1 MTTRYCG
8 TTGEHCATSGCQPL
22 YGTCNG
28 NEVPLGNAVVVRSST
43 ASIQRV
49 KFGSVPYGGSQVT
62 GIKDCTT
69 KGVIAL
75 TFDDGP
81 STYTKDLLDLLDRY
95 NAKATFFISKDPQSS
110 DSQYQQK
117 LQRAIT
123 AEAKWMIA
131 QLVIQPSSRYVR
143 PPVTLAYFRL
153 TDE

>member
-1 MTTRYCG
+1 MARYCG
-8 TTGEHCATSGCQPL
+8 RTGEHCATSSCQPL

-28 NEVPLGNAVVVRSST
+28 NEIPLSNAVVARSST

-81 STYTKDLLDLLDRY
+81 STYTRDLLDLLDRY

-110 DSQYQQK
+110 DSQY
-117 LQRAIT
+117 
-123 AEAKWMIA
+123 
-131 QLVIQPSSRYVR
+131 
-143 PPVTLAYFRL
+143 
-153 TDE
+153 